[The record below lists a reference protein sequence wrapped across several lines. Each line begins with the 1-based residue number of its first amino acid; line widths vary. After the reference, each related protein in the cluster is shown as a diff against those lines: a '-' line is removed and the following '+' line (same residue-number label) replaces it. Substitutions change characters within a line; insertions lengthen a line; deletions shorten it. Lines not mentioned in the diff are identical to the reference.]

1 MLDSLILHS
10 FTNNAFQIIDS
21 LKLLPLQAHAS
32 IPVIRACANKF
43 NELTPVISRNIG
55 PLLIWTITC
64 IGQQR
69 EVLLSRQYG
78 GGEGGMNKGIS
89 DELLGSARDLMVFAG
104 LVKYRLGEKVW
115 EAICSMGGDVGI
127 Y

>member
-1 MLDSLILHS
+1 MPESSIICAL
-10 FTNNAFQIIDS
+10 TNGAFQIIDS

-32 IPVIRACANKF
+32 IPVIRACASKF
-43 NELTPVISRNIG
+43 NELAPVLSRNIG
-55 PLLIWTITC
+55 PLLLWTITC

-78 GGEGGMNKGIS
+78 GGEGGMNKEIS

-104 LVKYRLGEKVW
+104 LVKYKLGEKVW
-115 EAICSMGGDVGI
+115 EKVCSTGGDVGI